1 MYRIS
6 DVSCLS
12 GYNKSAIGL
21 PFFRR
26 AEVTPLTAMPLDR
39 MTRMTTCASVHKGS
53 SLLRSLVLVAYTL
66 YEERYNGRVLD
77 IGGKAGNLEIRI
89 SKFSNV
95 AGLGCLEG
103 MVKKELFLLGGTE
116 KKLKKNFIL
125 ILPPTTTE

>member
-6 DVSCLS
+6 DVSCVS

-26 AEVTPLTAMPLDR
+26 AEVTPLMAMPLDR

-53 SLLRSLVLVAYTL
+53 SLRRSLVLVAYTL

-77 IGGKAGNLEIRI
+77 IGKAGNLEIRI
-89 SKFSNV
+89 SKLSNV

-103 MVKKELFLLGGTE
+103 MVKKGLFLLGGTE
-116 KKLKKNFIL
+116 KKIL
-125 ILPPTTTE
+125 IKYEI